1 MNNKTNA
8 VLRIHFK
15 DITLLLYLP
24 IAIFLGNLL
33 ISSILNIFRDLPTM
47 KNSIVAIYVFMF
59 IMGILIVGRTFYFAI
74 GLSARRRDYM
84 MATMMMLIGLSAI
97 LSGFF
102 SFISVLENY
111 FSLNLGVMINEYSSI
126 NSYPIWAQFYFN
138 FCIFLHLFLLG
149 MLINCL
155 IRVCGKHL
163 IWVLGLL
170 VLGIT
175 NLDPLENLVVA
186 FVKILWELPPVALFN
201 WSLLLSFIYGWIVY
215 LILRKL
221 PV

>member
-155 IRVCGKHL
+155 IRVFGKHL